1 MLPILA
7 ASSPTTQSTAARLQQ
22 IPLDFWL
29 RLGAAVVVLILLV
42 LGLRR
47 LAHGNKAIMT
57 VVVGLVASFVG
68 FNWIYERNE
77 PAWATPTVNFLS
89 GFFPSKGKVEVHKAV
104 R

>member
-7 ASSPTTQSTAARLQQ
+7 VSPTTQSAATRLQQ
-22 IPLDFWL
+22 IPPDFWL
-29 RLGAAVVVLILLV
+29 WLGGAVVVLILLV

-47 LAHGNKAIMT
+47 LARGNKAIM
-57 VVVGLVASFVG
+57 VIVAGLVASFVG

-89 GFFPSKGKVEVHKAV
+89 GYFPTKVKVEQRKAGL
-104 R
+104 